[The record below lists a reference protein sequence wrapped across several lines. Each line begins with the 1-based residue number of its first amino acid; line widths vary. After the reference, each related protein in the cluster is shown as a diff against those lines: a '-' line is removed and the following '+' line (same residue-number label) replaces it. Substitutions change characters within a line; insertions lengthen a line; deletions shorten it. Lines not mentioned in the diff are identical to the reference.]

1 MKRRT
6 LLALPILALFLTAC
20 PSTENLTPEQAAEKK
35 LNTILTVVENGVTF
49 STKTYLAT
57 VDDKEKIRGYFSDA
71 ATIINGLVTD
81 GKVEPDVVKKYLTD
95 GINEKVP
102 VPFNNAVIG
111 ALDLGLSAYNGFYAQ
126 NVKDNIANK
135 DKAVK
140 VLKAIAAGIES
151 GVDPVSGDIN
161 ALENPLKGYT
171 DFKL

>member
-1 MKRRT
+1 MKN
-6 LLALPILALFLTAC
+6 LLLLPLLALFLTGC
-20 PSTENLTPEQAAEKK
+20 PSNENLTPEQAAEKK
-35 LNTILTVVENGVTF
+35 LNTILLVVENGVTF

-57 VDDKEKIRGYFSDA
+57 VEDKEKVRGYFTDA
-71 ATIINGLVTD
+71 ASIINGLVTD
-81 GKVEPDVVKKYLTD
+81 GKVEPDVVKKYLSD

-102 VPFNNAVIG
+102 VPFNTAVIG
-111 ALDLGLSAYNGFYAQ
+111 ALDLGLSAYNGFYAA

-171 DFKL
+171 DFTL